1 MTINLT
7 SYAAVESHLFVRIQI
22 DEYRVLPT
30 DPYTAQVLKF
40 SDRLTPFTIN
50 EESYI
55 GLGKLM
61 GITSSS
67 SEIRVSGADL
77 TITISGIPTNSI
89 GEIVNSK
96 IKGAPVRIY
105 RALFNAATGAYLD
118 IEGNP
123 LGRFR
128 GFVNNY
134 SLNEELDNTSKTAT
148 NTLVLT
154 CASAANVLQNKV
166 AGRRTNPESQKK
178 YYPTDISMDRVPNLE
193 NATFNFGAPKA

>member
-7 SYAAVESHLFVRIQI
+7 SYGAIESHLFVRIQV
-22 DEYRVLPT
+22 DEYRT
-30 DPYTAQVLKF
+30 STIYPYSEQVLRF

-50 EESYI
+50 EEEYI

-67 SEIRVSGADL
+67 SEIRVSAADL

-96 IKGAPVRIY
+96 IKGCPVKIY
-105 RALFNAATGAYLD
+105 RALFDAETGAYLD

-134 SLNEELDNTSKTAT
+134 SLNEEWDNTTKTAS

-154 CASAANVLQNKV
+154 CSSAVNVLQNKV
-166 AGRRTNPESQKK
+166 AGRKTNPESQKRF
-178 YYPTDISMDRVPNLE
+178 YPNDVSMDRVPNLE
-193 NATFNFGAPKA
+193 NSTFNFGAPL

>member
-1 MTINLT
+1 
-7 SYAAVESHLFVRIQI
+7 
-22 DEYRVLPT
+22 
-30 DPYTAQVLKF
+30 
-40 SDRLTPFTIN
+40 
-50 EESYI
+50 
-55 GLGKLM
+55 
-61 GITSSS
+61 
-67 SEIRVSGADL
+67 
-77 TITISGIPTNSI
+77 
-89 GEIVNSK
+89 
-96 IKGAPVRIY
+96 VRIY

-134 SLNEELDNTSKTAT
+134 SLNEELDNTNKTAT

-154 CASAANVLQNKV
+154 CASAANVLQNKI
-166 AGRRTNPESQKK
+166 AGRRTNPESQKR